1 MKNEKYSGAY
11 KHGDEIVDN
20 MYPRL
25 IDKDLFDAVRQKV
38 EKNKFGKRSIKV
50 EYLLRNKL
58 ICGYCGKPISADT
71 GTARNGEVKRDYKC
85 IGRKKYY
92 NGCPKTQVRK
102 EDLEECVIN
111 AVIQE
116 LSKPDIMDT
125 IVAKLI
131 QLQNADDSANSALK
145 LLLNEK
151 HGVERS
157 LANLVSAIENG
168 IVSNTTNKRLQELEK
183 QQEELERQI
192 L

>member
-20 MYPRL
+20 MYPCL

-71 GTARNGEVKRDYKC
+71 GTARNGEVKRYYKC

>member
-1 MKNEKYSGAY
+1 
-11 KHGDEIVDN
+11 
-20 MYPRL
+20 
-25 IDKDLFDAVRQKV
+25 
-38 EKNKFGKRSIKV
+38 
-50 EYLLRNKL
+50 
-58 ICGYCGKPISADT
+58 
-71 GTARNGEVKRDYKC
+71 
-85 IGRKKYY
+85 
-92 NGCPKTQVRK
+92 
-102 EDLEECVIN
+102 
-111 AVIQE
+111 
-116 LSKPDIMDT
+116 MDT